1 MPDVVVTAP
10 DNPAIEN
17 ALLGADQP
25 SIIMPWLTRMRWL
38 AIVGQIVATILAS
51 IFFKVRLPLPEIA
64 FVILLTIVSNVLITL
79 WLANRTLPSWIVP
92 GVLMFDVI
100 QLTLLLSLTG
110 GIENPFSTLF
120 LVHVALAVVV
130 LGNGWTWVVV
140 LLAAA
145 GYGSLYWWFLP
156 LVPGGRLDSRV
167 DAAGR
172 WLALVLVSGLV
183 AYFIG
188 KIARSLRRR
197 ENELAEA
204 KEIAKK
210 SEQLAAL
217 TTLAAG
223 AAHELGSPL
232 GTIAIVSR
240 EMELGAA
247 GSADRD
253 SLVDDARLIREEV
266 NRCRKILDRMRGDI
280 IEDLS
285 QQVSSIAI
293 DELVKLIREDMP
305 STEHGRLQVIKPVGV
320 AEVRVPIRSV
330 QQAVGV
336 LIRNAFDACEDAVPI
351 VLSIRATAATVAFEV
366 HDRGPGMPDDV
377 LRRAGQPFFTTK
389 APGRGMGL
397 GLFLVRL
404 VAERYGGTFRL
415 ASERGRGTTSI
426 LELPQHADGTHHAPN
441 HPLPHVP
448 AIVP

>member
-1 MPDVVVTAP
+1 MADVVVTAP
-10 DNPAIEN
+10 DRPAIET

-25 SIIMPWLTRMRWL
+25 SIIMPWLTRMRWF
-38 AIVGQIVATILAS
+38 AIVGQIAATGLAVMVFS
-51 IFFKVRLPLPEIA
+51 VRLPLPEIGT
-64 FVILLTIVSNVLITL
+64 VVLLTIVSNVLITL
-79 WLANRTLPSWIVP
+79 WMRNRTLPIWIIP

-140 LLAAA
+140 LAAAA
-145 GYGSLYWWFLP
+145 GYGSLYWWYLP

-197 ENELAEA
+197 ENELVEA
-204 KEIAKK
+204 REIAKK

-232 GTIAIVSR
+232 GTIAVVSR
-240 EMELGAA
+240 EMEIGAS
-247 GSADRD
+247 GSADREA
-253 SLVDDARLIREEV
+253 LADDARLIREEV

-285 QQVSSIAI
+285 QQVSPIGVDALI
-293 DELVKLIREDMP
+293 QLIREDLP
-305 STEHGRLQVIKPVGV
+305 STELDRLAVIKPANVV
-320 AEVRVPIRSV
+320 EVLVPIRSV

-336 LIRNAFDACEDAVPI
+336 LIRNAFDACETQEPV
-351 VLSIRATAATVAFEV
+351 VLSIRATKQTVAFEV
-366 HDRGPGMPDDV
+366 KDKGPGMPEDV

-415 ASERGRGTTSI
+415 ASERGRGTTST
-426 LELPQHADGTHHAPN
+426 LEMPQHPDGTHHADSIPQ
-441 HPLPHVP
+441 PFP
-448 AIVP
+448 AAV